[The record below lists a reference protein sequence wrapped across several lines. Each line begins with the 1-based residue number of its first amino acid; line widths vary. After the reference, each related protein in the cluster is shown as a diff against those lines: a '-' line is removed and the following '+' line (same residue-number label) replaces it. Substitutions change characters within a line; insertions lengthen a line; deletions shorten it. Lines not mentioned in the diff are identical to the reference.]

1 MSDTETGL
9 LATELGGGS
18 SKEGDGPV
26 GDCKPMVKARN
37 KRGIAWLLL
46 LAAMSL
52 SALGCWL
59 TFSGYLMQMAPATAA
74 DHLFLEHHP
83 RRLQEEHELFVL
95 YEPSYGDG
103 SAGDQFGL
111 FNYMTETIS
120 FEDGRSMA
128 LQFYQ
133 FDSKETLGIVL
144 DMIKLKASPKMSFW
158 GRVKN
163 AI

>member
-83 RRLQEEHELFVL
+83 RRLQEAHEFFVL
-95 YEPSYGDG
+95 YEQSYVDEQ
-103 SAGDQFGL
+103 AGEQFGRA
-111 FNYMTETIS
+111 ETIS